1 MYRLA
6 RIGISRVPGA
16 PLQATEVGASTGTFR
31 EQAVS
36 GEVIGVCACGVSVV
50 YYASIHK
57 RVLVHTEL
65 VEYAKLG

>member
-6 RIGISRVPGA
+6 TIGIARVPGA
-16 PLQATEVGASTGTFR
+16 TLQATEVGASMCTCR
-31 EQAVS
+31 EKAVTR
-36 GEVIGVCACGVSVV
+36 EVMGACACGVSVV

-65 VEYAKLG
+65 VDAILG